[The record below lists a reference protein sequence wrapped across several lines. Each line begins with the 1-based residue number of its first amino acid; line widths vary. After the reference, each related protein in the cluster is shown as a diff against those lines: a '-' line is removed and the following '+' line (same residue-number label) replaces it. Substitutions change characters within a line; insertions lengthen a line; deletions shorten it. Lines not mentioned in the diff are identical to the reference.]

1 MDMQK
6 YVFDTLKEMDITISY
21 VARGESRLPL
31 IVFNVTSERG
41 KQFWDDEERVVKYS
55 VMINIFSRDNFVTI
69 KQEVLNRMLKAGFIR
84 KEIPACI
91 YIEDIEVYNQPMAFD
106 FYYEIEEKTEDGKE
120 LKK

>member
-6 YVFDTLKEMDITISY
+6 YVFDTLKEMNIPISY
-21 VARGESRLPL
+21 VARGETRLPL

-55 VMINIFSRDNFVTI
+55 VMINIFSRENFVTI

-106 FYYEIEEKTEDGKE
+106 FYYEIEKTEDE
-120 LKK
+120 RN